1 MPHSYVRT
9 GRAALFIISLAL
21 TQLPAF
27 GQKRG
32 PVRWVKRVVGTFVN
46 DTLPPDKPRFLIY
59 PTLVYAPET
68 SFEFGLSSLFLYH
81 AKNNVAENRLSEIV
95 MLGFFTLKQQYGFAI
110 DNNLYSDQDR
120 WFFLG
125 RSRFQRFPLLYY
137 GIGPNTPGQGPATI
151 DATYLQI
158 RQRAL
163 RKIISNLF
171 VGPEIDFQRLSSAQ
185 FRQPEGPPLLV
196 PPGGA
201 GTSNLGFGVGLVFD
215 NRHNPLNV
223 REGLFSEIAVLKY
236 SQRWGSGFNFV
247 NIVLD
252 TRLYRPV
259 GKQVVALQAYG
270 NFVAGEAPFNQLA
283 LLGGDMLMRGY
294 YQGRYRDR
302 NYLAAQAEYRFLPFP
317 FSKRIGGAAFVAA
330 GTVAPRLGAFNFN
343 DVKPSGGIGLRY
355 LLFPKKDIFLR
366 FDLGIT
372 REGTGFYIYTGEAF

>member
-1 MPHSYVRT
+1 MQGSLAFARYSI
-9 GRAALFIISLAL
+9 FIIGLAL
-21 TQLPAF
+21 IQSNALA
-27 GQKRG
+27 QKSG
-32 PVRWVKRVVGTFVN
+32 PIQWAKRMVVNFVN
-46 DTLPPDKPRFLIY
+46 DTLPPDKPRFLVY

-95 MLGFFTLKQQYGFAI
+95 ALGFFTLKQQYGFSI

-125 RSRFQRFPLLYY
+125 RSRFQHFPLLYY
-137 GIGPNTPGQGPATI
+137 GIGPNTPNDEPATI

-163 RKIISNLF
+163 RKTIPNLF
-171 VGPEIDFQRLSSAQ
+171 IGPEVDFQRLSRVN
-185 FRQPEGPPLLV
+185 FRQPEGNHLAVPL
-196 PPGGA
+196 GGT
-201 GTSNLGFGVGLVFD
+201 GTTNLGLGAGLVFD

-223 REGLFSEIAVLKY
+223 REGFFSEIALLRY
-236 SQRWGSGFNFV
+236 HPRWGSQYNFSS
-247 NIVLD
+247 IVVD

-270 NFVAGEAPFNQLA
+270 NFTAGEVPFNQLA

-294 YQGRYRDR
+294 YAGRYRDR
-302 NYLAAQAEYRFLPFP
+302 NYLGAQAEYRFLPFP

-330 GTVAPRLGAFNFN
+330 GTVAPRLGAFNFG
-343 DVKPSGGIGLRY
+343 DVKPSGGVGLRY

-366 FDLGIT
+366 FDLGVT